1 MRIYTYRIRGGW
13 RIRNSRTIY
22 ARFRRGGKE
31 FCRSAILQLIN
42 IPFSTRCE
50 STNARS
56 RLILYIYIFRIIDGS
71 IMRNNVHSCNE
82 KFRSLDNNNKV
93 IRDNDNYARYRN
105 YKLVSCEIIYIKD
118 IIISR
123 CEIFR

>member
-1 MRIYTYRIRGGW
+1 MPVCNPPIDQHSLLDAVRIDECSFAPDFI
-13 RIRNSRTIY
+13 
-22 ARFRRGGKE
+22 
-31 FCRSAILQLIN
+31 
-42 IPFSTRCE
+42 
-50 STNARS
+50 
-56 RLILYIYIFRIIDGS
+56 YIYIFRIIDGS